1 MRNYFIIF
9 IFIFLVNCSL
19 NENEL
24 GVVRKNISQN
34 EINPSEE
41 YSFEE
46 YVNLLLNKSK
56 SQKYPFFFLQFH
68 CKNNFQYFLTQ
79 LQLY

>member
-46 YVNLLLNKSK
+46 YVNLLLNKNKSK
-56 SQKYPFFFLQFH
+56 KYPNI
-68 CKNNFQYFLTQ
+68 NNFPD
-79 LQLY
+79 